1 MMKFDNA
8 QYGALPTALQPI
20 IHAIAAS
27 LRGQSFGA
35 ARDVSIMLP
44 GNKGHTLVVS
54 VRRVDP
60 QLAPPPEA
68 SPRGLD
74 ARQLGLVIGTIHDK
88 IAEPIS
94 VPMLSA
100 VAGLSRSHFSQ
111 AFRSSVGH
119 SPHAH
124 IVRLRIERAMTLMVE
139 TELPLSEIALLTGFS
154 DQAHFSNKFRRMTG
168 ITPMRWRRTQSKR

>member
-1 MMKFDNA
+1 MMKFDNV

-20 IHAIAAS
+20 INAIVAS

-35 ARDVSIMLP
+35 TRDVSITLP
-44 GNKGHTLVVS
+44 GDKGHTLVVS
-54 VRRVDP
+54 VRRVNPD
-60 QLAPPPEA
+60 LAPPPA

-74 ARQLGLVIGTIHDK
+74 ARQLGLVIGTIKDN
-88 IAEPIS
+88 IAGPIS
-94 VPMLSA
+94 VVMLSS
-100 VAGLSRSHFSQ
+100 VAGLSRSHFSH
-111 AFRSSVGH
+111 AFRTSVGH

-154 DQAHFSNKFRRMTG
+154 DQAHFSNKFRRTAG
-168 ITPMRWRRTQSKR
+168 ITPMRWRRTHSKH